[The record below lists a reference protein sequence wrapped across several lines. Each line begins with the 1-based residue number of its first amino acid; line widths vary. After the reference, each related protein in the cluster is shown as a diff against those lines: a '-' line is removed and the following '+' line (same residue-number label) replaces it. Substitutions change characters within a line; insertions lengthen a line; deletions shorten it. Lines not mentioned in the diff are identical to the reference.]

1 VTVASTVAVIKPNLL
16 AIDAPE
22 VLRALPGW
30 LMWRFEQ
37 PPDPNA
43 KPRKVPYYT
52 SGRRRAGAQGSPED
66 RQQLTT
72 FEAAKAAAARRGF
85 DGIGLALMP
94 EWGVAALDFD
104 GCVGA
109 DGLPP
114 SVRAIVGTTYAEWSP
129 SGQGVRAFVRGNLGN
144 YKDNNPGQP
153 FGFEVF
159 SSKGFVTFTGNR
171 LDIVDVL
178 GNENTVAEAGDAV
191 RELCMQRFRRV
202 DDFDEPDAAAR
213 APLGLTEATLREAL
227 DALPDDLHYD
237 TWVKVGMA
245 VHHETRGAGFAVWD
259 DWSSR
264 SPKYGGSEYG
274 QARWDSFGRSSRQ
287 VTAQWLVHMANQHGA
302 RINLAELAAA
312 DFDAVKPA
320 EGRKPRFQ
328 LEPLDVFTQR
338 PAPSWIIKGVLPAA
352 DLIVLFGES
361 GAGKS
366 FMALELAAA
375 IARGVEWRGRRV
387 KQGRV
392 VYVAAEGA
400 GGFRN
405 RVVAYCREHELDPAS
420 VPITVVAAAPN
431 LLQREDALDL
441 AADIV
446 QAGGADLI
454 IVDTFAQTT
463 PGANENAAEDMGL
476 ALGHC
481 KGLRRATGAPVLLV
495 HHSGKDQARGARGW
509 SGLKA
514 AADAELEVLRTP
526 GGRFMRTSK
535 QKDGEDG
542 LEWGFDLKVVSLGF
556 DADGD
561 EITSCVAVEAAV
573 PVVQRIGPQRRLGKW
588 EQHVVAAI
596 AEIAGSQTA
605 GIEVKAVLDLAIAR
619 EPEPD
624 GRDTRR
630 QHATRAL
637 NKLLNEDDSPYF
649 SEDDGTLSIG

>member
-1 VTVASTVAVIKPNLL
+1 MSTVAVINPNLL
-16 AIDAPE
+16 AITAPDL
-22 VLRALPGW
+22 LRALPGW

-37 PPDPNA
+37 PADPTA

-52 SGRRRAGAQGSPED
+52 SGRRRSGQQGSVED

-85 DGIGLALMP
+85 DGVGLALMP
-94 EWGVAALDFD
+94 EFGICALDFD
-104 GCVGA
+104 NCVNAGQ
-109 DGLPP
+109 LPP
-114 SVRAIVGTTYAEWSP
+114 EVQAIVGSTYAEWSP
-129 SGQGVRAFVRGNLGN
+129 SGQGVRAFVQGNFGN
-144 YKDNNPGQP
+144 NKDNDPRQP

-171 LDIVDVL
+171 LDVVDVL
-178 GNENTVAEAGDAV
+178 GNENTVAEANDAV
-191 RELCMQRFRRV
+191 RGLCMQRFRRI
-202 DDFDEPDAAAR
+202 DDFDEPDAAQR
-213 APLGLTEATLREAL
+213 PPLGLTEATLREAL
-227 DALPDDLHYD
+227 EVLPDDLHYD
-237 TWVKVGMA
+237 DWIKVGMA
-245 VHHETRGAGFAVWD
+245 LHHETRGAGFALWD

-264 SPKYGGSEYG
+264 SPKYGGAEYG
-274 QARWDSFGRSSRQ
+274 QARWDSFGRNSRQ
-287 VTAQWLVHMANQHGA
+287 VTAQWLVHTANRHGA

-312 DFDAVKPA
+312 DFEAIKPE

-328 LEPLDVFTQR
+328 VEPLEQFVQR
-338 PAPSWIIKGVLPAA
+338 PAPSWIVKGVIPAA

-366 FMALELAAA
+366 FMALDLAAA
-375 IARGVEWRGRRV
+375 IARGTEWRGRRV
-387 KQGRV
+387 RQGKV
-392 VYVAAEGA
+392 VYIAAEGA

-405 RVVAYCREHELDPAS
+405 RVVAYCREHQLEPAA
-420 VPITVVAAAPN
+420 VPISVIAGAPN
-431 LLQREDALDL
+431 LLQREDALDV

-454 IVDTFAQTT
+454 IVDTFAQVT

-481 KGLRRATGAPVLLV
+481 RGLRRATGAPVLLV

-514 AADAELEVLRTP
+514 AADAEIEVLRTP

-573 PVVQRIGPQRRLGKW
+573 PVVRRIGPQRKLGKW
-588 EQHVVAAI
+588 EQHVVDAI
-596 AEIAGSQTA
+596 AEIAGAQTT
-605 GIEVKAVLDLAIAR
+605 GIEVAAVLDLAVER
-619 EPEPD
+619 EPRPEG

-649 SEDDGTLSIG
+649 SEDDGTISIG